1 MSEERQQSELEVE
14 ERNGAIILK
23 ILDKY
28 AVLTPDQAK
37 DVGTVLQTYSYH
49 AKYGS
54 DPTSKNVLAEQM
66 RAKMQTR
73 IPHVVRSLESKNKT
87 PQFIANQIVDILL
100 SEVM

>member
-1 MSEERQQSELEVE
+1 MSEQQSSVELE
-14 ERNGAIILK
+14 ERKGAIILK
-23 ILDKY
+23 ILDNY

-37 DVGTVLQTYSYH
+37 EIGEEMQKMGYH

-54 DPTSKNVLAEQM
+54 DPKTRSMMAEQM

-73 IPHVVRSLESKNKT
+73 TAHVIRSLEDKGR
-87 PQFIANQIVDILL
+87 PPHFIANEIVNILL